1 MSDDGGTL
9 IGGSLDAQVHRGHRG
24 AAIFDASNATFV
36 LTTFSASCISPRVQ
50 R

>member
-9 IGGSLDAQVHRGHRG
+9 IGGSSDAQVHGHRSV
-24 AAIFDASNATFV
+24 AIFDVSNATFV
-36 LTTFSASCISPRVQ
+36 LTTFSASRTSPRVQ